1 MALFGSLCDGWVRWV
16 LWCPR
21 LEIVSVVTMTD
32 EPLALVDHHV
42 HGAAVGPLDGP
53 GIEWMLTEAE
63 APAPPGTTMW
73 DTPLG
78 FAIRRWCAPLLD
90 LEASAPAAQYVARR
104 AELGPDEVN
113 RRFLTAAHVDAWLVD
128 TGYLSDRV
136 MTPGQLAA
144 ASGAAAREIVR
155 LEALAERVVVAG
167 GGAAGFAAGFAAALD
182 AAFAA
187 GAVGHKSIVAY
198 RYGLDFDP
206 AEPSGAEVAS
216 AAGRWLAAI
225 EADPAALRLDDPVLL
240 RHLIWAAVRTGRPLQ
255 FHVGLGDPD
264 ARLHR
269 ADPGH
274 LHDFLLASQDAG
286 APVML
291 LHCYPYHRQAAC
303 LASVFPHVYLDVGEA
318 LNHVGASSAAVLAE
332 ALEVAPFHKQLYS
345 SDAYGLAE
353 LHYLGAAGFRR
364 DLDRVIGGFVADG
377 AWSRGDGD
385 RVAQLIGAQNA
396 RRVYGL
402 DA

>member
-1 MALFGSLCDGWVRWV
+1 
-16 LWCPR
+16 
-21 LEIVSVVTMTD
+21 MTD
-32 EPLALVDHHV
+32 ESLALVDHHV
-42 HGAAVGPLDGP
+42 HGAAAGPLDGP
-53 GIEWMLTEAE
+53 GIEWMLTEAS

-90 LEASAPAAQYVARR
+90 LEASVPAAQYVARR
-104 AELGPDEVN
+104 TELGPDEVN
-113 RRFLTAAHVDAWLVD
+113 RRFLTAAQVDAWLVD
-128 TGYLSDRV
+128 TGYLSDQV

-144 ASGAAAREIVR
+144 ASGAAALEIVR
-155 LEALAERVVVAG
+155 LEALAERVAVAG
-167 GGAAGFAAGFAAALD
+167 GGAAGFAAGFAAGLD
-182 AAFAA
+182 AALAA
-187 GAVGHKSIVAY
+187 GAVGLKSIVAY

-206 AEPSGAEVAS
+206 AEPSGAEVTG

-225 EADPAALRLDDPVLL
+225 EADPAALRLADPVLL
-240 RHLIWAAVRTGRPLQ
+240 RHLIWAAIRTGRPLQ

-274 LHDFLLASQDAG
+274 LHDFLIATQDAG

-364 DLDRVIGGFVADG
+364 DLATVIGGFVADG

-402 DA
+402 AGA

>member
-1 MALFGSLCDGWVRWV
+1 MTSESLV
-16 LWCPR
+16 
-21 LEIVSVVTMTD
+21 
-32 EPLALVDHHV
+32 LVDHHV
-42 HGAAVGPLDGP
+42 HGAAAGPLDEP
-53 GIEWMLTEAE
+53 DIEGMLSEAA

-78 FAIRRWCAPLLD
+78 FAIRRWCAPLLG
-90 LEASAPAAQYVARR
+90 LEPSAPAADYLARR
-104 AELGPDEVN
+104 AELGAAEVN
-113 RRFLTAAHVDAWLVD
+113 RLFLTAAQVDAWLVD
-128 TGYLSDRV
+128 TGYLSDQV
-136 MTPGQLAA
+136 MTPEQLAA
-144 ASGAAAREIVR
+144 ASGAPALEIAR
-155 LEALAERVVVAG
+155 LEAVAERVARSG
-167 GGAAGFAAGFAAALD
+167 GSAAGFAAGFAAALG
-182 AAFAA
+182 AAIAG
-187 GAVGHKSIVAY
+187 GAVGLKSIVAY

-206 AEPSGAEVAS
+206 APPSDAAVTE

-225 EADPAALRLDDPVLL
+225 EADPGGPSGPASRLSDPVLL
-240 RHLIWAAVRTGRPLQ
+240 RHVIWAGVRTGRPVQ

-269 ADPGH
+269 ADPSH
-274 LHDFLLASQDAG
+274 LHDFLVATQHAG
-286 APVML
+286 TAVML

-303 LASVFPHVYLDVGEA
+303 LANVFPQVYLDVGEA

-364 DLDRVIGGFVADG
+364 DLDKVIGGFVADG

-385 RVAQLIGAQNA
+385 RVARLIGAENA
-396 RRVYGL
+396 RRVYRL
-402 DA
+402 DGA

>member
-1 MALFGSLCDGWVRWV
+1 
-16 LWCPR
+16 
-21 LEIVSVVTMTD
+21 MTN
-32 EPLALVDHHV
+32 ESLALVDHHV
-42 HGAAVGPLDGP
+42 HGAAAGPLDGP
-53 GIEWMLTEAE
+53 GIEWMLTEAA
-63 APAPPGTTMW
+63 APAPPGLTMW

-90 LEASAPAAQYVARR
+90 LEASVPAAQYVARR
-104 AELGPDEVN
+104 TELGPDEVN
-113 RRFLTAAHVDAWLVD
+113 RRFLMAARVDAWLVD
-128 TGYLSDRV
+128 TGYLTDQV

-144 ASGAAAREIVR
+144 ASGAPALEIVR
-155 LEALAERVVVAG
+155 LEAVAERVVLAG
-167 GGAAGFAAGFAAALD
+167 GGAAGFADAFAAALD
-182 AAFAA
+182 AAFAG
-187 GAVGHKSIVAY
+187 GAVGLKSIVAY

-206 AEPSGAEVAS
+206 AEPSGAEVS
-216 AAGRWLAAI
+216 DAAGRWLAAI
-225 EADPAALRLDDPVLL
+225 EADPAAIRLADPVLL
-240 RHLIWAAVRTGRPLQ
+240 RHVIWAGVRTGRPLQ

-274 LHDFLLASQDAG
+274 LHEFLIATQHAG
-286 APVML
+286 TPVML

-303 LASVFPHVYLDVGEA
+303 LANVFPHVYLDVGEA

-364 DLDRVIGGFVADG
+364 DLDRVIGGFIADG
-377 AWSRGDGD
+377 AWSRGDGE
-385 RVAQLIGAQNA
+385 RVAQLIGAENA

-402 DA
+402 AGA

>member
-1 MALFGSLCDGWVRWV
+1 VA
-16 LWCPR
+16 CPDSFWQVG
-21 LEIVSVVTMTD
+21 LMIVNVVAMTY
-32 EPLALVDHHV
+32 ESLALVDHHV
-42 HGAAVGPLDGP
+42 HGATIGPLDGP
-53 GIEWMLTEAE
+53 GIEWMLTEGSAPS
-63 APAPPGTTMW
+63 PAPPGTTTW

-78 FAIRRWCAPLLD
+78 FLLRRWCAPLLG
-90 LEASAPAAQYVARR
+90 LEASAPPAEYLARR
-104 AELGPDEVN
+104 AELGADEVN
-113 RRFLTAAHVDAWLVD
+113 RRFLTAARMDTWLVD
-128 TGYLSDRV
+128 TGYLSDEL

-155 LEALAERVVVAG
+155 LEAVAERVVVAG
-167 GGAAGFAAGFAAALD
+167 GGAAGFAGAFAAALD
-182 AAFAA
+182 EAFAA
-187 GAVGHKSIVAY
+187 GAVGLKSIVAY

-206 AEPSGAEVAS
+206 AEPSGAEVTA

-225 EADPAALRLDDPVLL
+225 EADPAATRLSDPVLL
-240 RHLIWAAVRTGRPLQ
+240 RHLIWTGVRTGRPLQ

-274 LHDFLLASQDAG
+274 LAEFLLATQQSG
-286 APVML
+286 PPVML

-303 LASVFPHVYLDVGEA
+303 LANVFPHVYLDVGEA
-318 LNHVGASSAAVLAE
+318 LNHVGASSTAVLAE
-332 ALEVAPFHKQLYS
+332 ALEVAPFYKQLYS

-364 DLDRVIGGFVADG
+364 DLDTVIGGFVDDG
-377 AWSRGDGD
+377 AWSRADGD
-385 RVAQLIGAQNA
+385 RVARLIGAGNA

-402 DA
+402 DGA

>member
-1 MALFGSLCDGWVRWV
+1 
-16 LWCPR
+16 
-21 LEIVSVVTMTD
+21 MTN
-32 EPLALVDHHV
+32 ESLALVDHHV
-42 HGAAVGPLDGP
+42 HGAAAGPLDGP
-53 GIEWMLTEAE
+53 AIEWMLTEAA
-63 APAPPGTTMW
+63 APGPPGTTMW

-78 FAIRRWCAPLLD
+78 FAIRRWCAPMLD
-90 LEASAPAAQYVARR
+90 LEASAPAEQYVARR

-113 RRFLTAAHVDAWLVD
+113 RRFLMAARVDAWLVD
-128 TGYLSDRV
+128 TGYLTDQV
-136 MTPGQLAA
+136 MTPGQLAT
-144 ASGAAAREIVR
+144 ASGAAALEIAR
-155 LEALAERVVVAG
+155 LEAVAERVVVAG
-167 GGAAGFAAGFAAALD
+167 GGAAGFADAFEAALD
-182 AAFAA
+182 AAFAG
-187 GAVGHKSIVAY
+187 GAVGLKSIVAY

-206 AEPSGAEVAS
+206 AEPSGAEVAD

-225 EADPAALRLDDPVLL
+225 EADPAAIRLTDPVLL
-240 RHLIWAAVRTGRPLQ
+240 RHLIWAGVRTGRPLQ

-264 ARLHR
+264 SRLHR
-269 ADPGH
+269 ADPSH
-274 LHDFLLASQDAG
+274 LHEFLIASQQAG

-303 LASVFPHVYLDVGEA
+303 LANVFPHVYLDVGEA

-364 DLDRVIGGFVADG
+364 DLDRVIGGFIADG
-377 AWSRGDGD
+377 AWSRADGD
-385 RVAQLIGAQNA
+385 RVAQLIGAENA

-402 DA
+402 AGA

>member
-1 MALFGSLCDGWVRWV
+1 
-16 LWCPR
+16 
-21 LEIVSVVTMTD
+21 MTND
-32 EPLALVDHHV
+32 SLALVDHHV
-42 HGAAVGPLDGP
+42 HGAAAGPLDGP
-53 GIEWMLTEAE
+53 AIEWMLTEAA

-113 RRFLTAAHVDAWLVD
+113 RRFLMAARVDAWLVD
-128 TGYLSDRV
+128 TGYLTDQV
-136 MTPGQLAA
+136 MTPGQLAT
-144 ASGAAAREIVR
+144 ASGATALEVVR

-167 GGAAGFAAGFAAALD
+167 SGAAGFGDAFAAALD
-182 AAFAA
+182 AAFAG
-187 GAVGHKSIVAY
+187 GAVGLKSIVAY
-198 RYGLDFDP
+198 RHGLDFDP
-206 AEPSGAEVAS
+206 AEPTDAQVTG

-225 EADPAALRLDDPVLL
+225 DADPAAIRLSDPMLL
-240 RHLIWAAVRTGRPLQ
+240 RHVIWAGMRTGRPLQ

-274 LHDFLLASQDAG
+274 LHEFLIATQALG
-286 APVML
+286 TPVML

-303 LASVFPHVYLDVGEA
+303 LANVFPHVYLDVGEA

-364 DLDRVIGGFVADG
+364 DLDTVIGGFVADG
-377 AWSRGDGD
+377 AWSRGDGE
-385 RVAQLIGAQNA
+385 RVARLIGAENA

-402 DA
+402 AGA

>member
-1 MALFGSLCDGWVRWV
+1 
-16 LWCPR
+16 
-21 LEIVSVVTMTD
+21 MTN
-32 EPLALVDHHV
+32 ESLALVDHHV
-42 HGAAVGPLDGP
+42 HGAAAGPLDGP
-53 GIEWMLTEAE
+53 AIEWMLTEA
-63 APAPPGTTMW
+63 AAAGPPGTSMW

-78 FAIRRWCAPLLD
+78 FAIRRWCAPMLD
-90 LEASAPAAQYVARR
+90 LEASVPAGQYVARR

-113 RRFLTAAHVDAWLVD
+113 RRFLMAAQVDAWLVD
-128 TGYLSDRV
+128 TGYLTDQV
-136 MTPGQLAA
+136 MTPGQLAT
-144 ASGAAAREIVR
+144 ASGSAALEIVR
-155 LEALAERVVVAG
+155 LEAVAERVVVAG
-167 GGAAGFAAGFAAALD
+167 GGAAGFADGFAAALD
-182 AAFAA
+182 AAFAN
-187 GAVGHKSIVAY
+187 GAVGLKSIVAY

-206 AEPSGAEVAS
+206 AEPSGAEVTA

-225 EADPAALRLDDPVLL
+225 EADPAALRLSDPVLL
-240 RHLIWAAVRTGRPLQ
+240 RHVIWAGVRTGRPLQ

-274 LHDFLLASQDAG
+274 LHEFLIATQAIG
-286 APVML
+286 TPVML

-303 LASVFPHVYLDVGEA
+303 LANVFPHVYLDVGEA

-364 DLDRVIGGFVADG
+364 DLNRVIGGFIADG
-377 AWSRGDGD
+377 AWSQADGD
-385 RVAQLIGAQNA
+385 RVAQLIGAENA

-402 DA
+402 AGA

>member
-1 MALFGSLCDGWVRWV
+1 
-16 LWCPR
+16 
-21 LEIVSVVTMTD
+21 MTN
-32 EPLALVDHHV
+32 ESLALVDHHV
-42 HGAAVGPLDGP
+42 HGAAGGPLDGP
-53 GIEWMLTEAE
+53 AIEWMLTEAA
-63 APAPPGTTMW
+63 APAPPGLSMW

-90 LEASAPAAQYVARR
+90 LEPSVPAAEYVARR

-113 RRFLTAAHVDAWLVD
+113 RRFLMAARVDTWLVD
-128 TGYLSDRV
+128 TGYLTDQV

-144 ASGAAAREIVR
+144 ASGAPALEIVR
-155 LEALAERVVVAG
+155 LEALAERVVLAG
-167 GGAAGFAAGFAAALD
+167 GGAAGFAEAFATALD
-182 AAFAA
+182 AALAG
-187 GAVGHKSIVAY
+187 GAVGLKSIVAY

-206 AEPSGAEVAS
+206 AEPSGAEVS
-216 AAGRWLAAI
+216 DAAGRWLAAI
-225 EADPAALRLDDPVLL
+225 EADPAAIRLADPMLL
-240 RHLIWAAVRTGRPLQ
+240 RHVIWAGVRTGRPLQ

-269 ADPGH
+269 ADPSH
-274 LHDFLLASQDAG
+274 LHEFLIATQHAG

-291 LHCYPYHRQAAC
+291 LHCYPFHRQAAC
-303 LASVFPHVYLDVGEA
+303 LANVFPHVYLDVGEA

-353 LHYLGAAGFRR
+353 LHWLGAAGFRR
-364 DLDRVIGGFVADG
+364 DLDRVIGGFIADG

-385 RVAQLIGAQNA
+385 RVAQLIGAGNA

-402 DA
+402 AES

>member
-1 MALFGSLCDGWVRWV
+1 
-16 LWCPR
+16 
-21 LEIVSVVTMTD
+21 MTD
-32 EPLALVDHHV
+32 ESLALVDHHV
-42 HGAAVGPLDGP
+42 HGAAAGPLDGP
-53 GIEWMLTEAE
+53 GIEWMLTEAS

-90 LEASAPAAQYVARR
+90 LEASVPAAQYVARR
-104 AELGPDEVN
+104 TELGPDEVN
-113 RRFLTAAHVDAWLVD
+113 RRFLTAAQVDAWLVD
-128 TGYLSDRV
+128 TGYLSDQV

-144 ASGAAAREIVR
+144 ASGAAALEIVR
-155 LEALAERVVVAG
+155 LEALAERAAVAG
-167 GGAAGFAAGFAAALD
+167 GGAAGFAAGFAAGLD
-182 AAFAA
+182 AALAA
-187 GAVGHKSIVAY
+187 GAVGLKSIVAY

-206 AEPSGAEVAS
+206 AEPSGAEVTG

-225 EADPAALRLDDPVLL
+225 EADPAALRLADPVLL
-240 RHLIWAAVRTGRPLQ
+240 RHLIWAAIRTGRPLQ

-274 LHDFLLASQDAG
+274 LHDFLIATQDAG

-364 DLDRVIGGFVADG
+364 DLATVIGGFVADG

-402 DA
+402 AGA

>member
-1 MALFGSLCDGWVRWV
+1 
-16 LWCPR
+16 
-21 LEIVSVVTMTD
+21 MTN
-32 EPLALVDHHV
+32 ESLALVDHHV
-42 HGAAVGPLDGP
+42 HGAAAGPLDGP
-53 GIEWMLTEAE
+53 AIEWMLTEAA

-78 FAIRRWCAPLLD
+78 FAIRRWCAPMLD
-90 LEASAPAAQYVARR
+90 LEASVPAARYVARR

-113 RRFLTAAHVDAWLVD
+113 RRFLMAARVDAWLVD
-128 TGYLSDRV
+128 TGYLTDQV
-136 MTPGQLAA
+136 MTPGQLAT
-144 ASGAAAREIVR
+144 ASGATALEIVR

-167 GGAAGFAAGFAAALD
+167 GGAAGFRDAFASALD
-182 AAFAA
+182 AAFAG
-187 GAVGHKSIVAY
+187 GAVGLKSIVAY

-206 AEPSGAEVAS
+206 AEPTDAQVTG

-225 EADPAALRLDDPVLL
+225 DADPAALRLSDPVLL
-240 RHLIWAAVRTGRPLQ
+240 RHVIWAGMRTGRPLQ

-269 ADPGH
+269 ADPSH
-274 LHDFLLASQDAG
+274 LHEFLIATQALG
-286 APVML
+286 TPVML

-303 LASVFPHVYLDVGEA
+303 LANVFPHVYLDVGEA

-377 AWSRGDGD
+377 SWSRGDGE
-385 RVAQLIGAQNA
+385 RVAQLIGAENA

-402 DA
+402 AGA

>member
-1 MALFGSLCDGWVRWV
+1 V
-16 LWCPR
+16 L
-21 LEIVSVVTMTD
+21 
-32 EPLALVDHHV
+32 
-42 HGAAVGPLDGP
+42 
-53 GIEWMLTEAE
+53 
-63 APAPPGTTMW
+63 PAPPGTTAW

-78 FAIRRWCAPLLD
+78 FAIRRWCAPVLD
-90 LEASAPAAQYVARR
+90 LEPSAPAAEYLERR
-104 AELGPDEVN
+104 TALGAAEVN
-113 RRFLTAAHVDAWLVD
+113 RRFLTQSQVAAWLVD
-128 TGYLSDRV
+128 TGYQSDEV
-136 MTPGQLAA
+136 MTPAELAA
-144 ASGAAAREIVR
+144 ASGTPAREVVR
-155 LEALAERVVVAG
+155 LEALAERVARG
-167 GGAAGFAAGFAAALD
+167 GVGAAGFADAFEAALT
-182 AAFAA
+182 AATI
-187 GAVGHKSIVAY
+187 GAVGLKSIAAY

-240 RHLIWAAVRTGRPLQ
+240 RHLIWAAIRTGRPLQ

-364 DLDRVIGGFVADG
+364 DLDRVISGFVADG